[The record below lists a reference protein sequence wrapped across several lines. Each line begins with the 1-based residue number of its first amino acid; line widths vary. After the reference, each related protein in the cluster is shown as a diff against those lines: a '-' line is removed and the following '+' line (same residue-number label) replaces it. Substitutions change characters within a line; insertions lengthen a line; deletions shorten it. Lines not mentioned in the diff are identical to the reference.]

1 MPPRRPSPSSRSG
14 TGRSAGGAPADRRP
28 KPAGGGSRRVTA
40 VPDED
45 WSAPESGEDSQ
56 DGGDPELYG
65 EAEPVRSRTGETR
78 VAFVDD
84 SRPEPEAKG
93 EDDEE
98 EDNSETTRAGPP
110 VMMLVLDG
118 IDKGR
123 KKRFKGVRMVV
134 GRSTDCDFAL
144 KDQTVSRRHLELV
157 YGEAGVVMRDLGGIS
172 GTQVNDQKVD
182 ECVLK
187 HGDEISVG
195 KTRLRF
201 VDEGELIKEM
211 RAKAESGEDD
221 KPEAKREEKRDP
233 RLDEKTNANYKV
245 ADLMRDEKAR
255 RTGVPR
261 PRPVRSSARE
271 GFQPTFKMKV
281 GAAVGG
287 LVVLLLIAGL
297 AMRGPSGP
305 PPPPPVDPS
314 QKRAEE
320 LMQRAR
326 DKVRDGDYPEAV
338 RFAQEAERLRVGI
351 DVDGV
356 AKAAQ
361 ELQDVLDS
369 FQAIR
374 GMMAENR
381 FPEARAKLD
390 ATPKGN
396 ARMDPERDK
405 LLADL
410 DSAEK
415 SFKQKNV
422 DDALLAEDPE
432 TASALIADLPVD
444 LRMLYDVKLT
454 ELKAKLVK
462 DAASAARQAGI
473 RQAVAAENAK
483 QKRAAFISEA
493 FQDVERRFNGGD
505 FQRAVLE
512 VDRVMD
518 KYRAETDVQARAR
531 NLKKLI
537 PQFRA
542 AFEEGQ
548 RKYESNSLEASVKPL
563 KRAAEV
569 YRQIGFAG
577 SLGDTLDNELAS
589 ASVAAGQAAFKRK
602 EFPLAGRSFREAL
615 RLNPGDS
622 RARDGLDDLQKK
634 VEELY
639 LSAYIARDRDPAMAT
654 ETFKI
659 VIEASSEGS
668 DVKRKAE
675 MALRDLQKG
684 GGS

>member
-1 MPPRRPSPSSRSG
+1 MS
-14 TGRSAGGAPADRRP
+14 
-28 KPAGGGSRRVTA
+28 A

-56 DGGDPELYG
+56 EGGDPELYG
-65 EAEPVRSRTGETR
+65 DAEPVRSRTGETR
-78 VAFVDD
+78 VASID
-84 SRPEPEAKG
+84 SVRPEEEEPP
-93 EDDEE
+93 EE

-118 IDKGR
+118 VDKGR

-134 GRSTDCDFAL
+134 GRSNDCDFAL

-157 YGEAGVVMRDLGGIS
+157 YGESGVVMRDLGGIS
-172 GTQVNDQKVD
+172 GTLVNDQKVD
-182 ECVLK
+182 ECILK

-211 RAKAESGEDD
+211 RAKAESGEAD
-221 KPEAKREEKRDP
+221 EEKKEKKEEKKDP
-233 RLDEKTNANYKV
+233 RLDEKTNANYKL

-255 RTGVPR
+255 KTGVPR

-271 GFQPTFKMKV
+271 GFKPTFKMKV

-287 LVVLLLIAGL
+287 LLLLMLILGL
-297 AMRGPSGP
+297 ALSKGSQP
-305 PPPPPVDPS
+305 PPKVVDPNLV
-314 QKRAEE
+314 RAQE

-326 DKVRDGDYPEAV
+326 DKVRDGEYPDAV
-338 RFAQEAERLRVGI
+338 RFAQEAEKLRVGI

-361 ELQDVLDS
+361 ELQDILDS
-369 FQAIR
+369 FQAVR
-374 GMMAENR
+374 GLMAENR
-381 FPEARAKLD
+381 YPDARAKLT
-390 ATPKGN
+390 ATPQSN
-396 ARMDPERDK
+396 VAARLDGERKKLEEELESKEQAYTLSLLETALTERRPDDARTLIPELPQATRYIYEQK
-405 LLADL
+405 LADL
-410 DSAEK
+410 E
-415 SFKQKNV
+415 
-422 DDALLAEDPE
+422 ALLAKE
-432 TASALIADLPVD
+432 AQQ
-444 LRMLYDVKLT
+444 
-454 ELKAKLVK
+454 
-462 DAASAARQAGI
+462 AARQAGV

-483 QKRAAFISEA
+483 QRRAEFVAEA

-505 FQRAVLE
+505 FQRATLE

-518 KYRAETDVQARAR
+518 KFRGEADIQARAR

-537 PQFRA
+537 PQFRS

-548 RKYESNSLEASVKPL
+548 KKYENNSLEASVKPL
-563 KRAAEV
+563 RRAVDV

-602 EFPLAGRSFREAL
+602 EYPLAGRSFREAL

-622 RARDGLDDLQKK
+622 RARDGLDELQKK

-639 LSAYIARDRDPAMAT
+639 LSAYISRDRDPALAT
-654 ETFKI
+654 EQFKI
-659 VIEASSEGS
+659 VIESSAEGA

-675 MALRDLQKG
+675 MALSELQKA

>member
-1 MPPRRPSPSSRSG
+1 MPPRRPPPSSRSG
-14 TGRSAGGAPADRRP
+14 TGRPAGGAKADRRP
-28 KPAGGGSRRVTA
+28 PAPAGGGSRRVSA

-45 WSAPESGEDSQ
+45 WSAPLSGEDSQ

-65 EAEPVRSRTGETR
+65 DAEPVRSRTGETR
-78 VAFVDD
+78 VASISDM
-84 SRPEPEAKG
+84 RPEAEEPAE
-93 EDDEE
+93 EE

-110 VMMLVLDG
+110 VLMLVLDG
-118 IDKGR
+118 PDKGR

-134 GRSTDCDFAL
+134 GRSKECDFAL
-144 KDQTVSRRHLELV
+144 GDQTVSRRHLELV
-157 YGEAGVVMRDLGGIS
+157 YGENGVVMRDLGGIS

-182 ECVLK
+182 ECILK

-211 RAKAESGEDD
+211 RAKAESGEVE
-221 KPEAKREEKRDP
+221 KKEEKKEEKKDP
-233 RLDEKTNANYKV
+233 RLDEKTNANYKL

-255 RTGVPR
+255 KTGVPR

-271 GFQPTFKMKV
+271 GFKPTFKMKV

-287 LVVLLLIAGL
+287 LLLLMLIMGL
-297 AMRGPSGP
+297 ALSKGNQP
-305 PPPPPVDPS
+305 PPKPPVDPN
-314 QKRAEE
+314 QVRAQE

-326 DKVRDGDYPEAV
+326 DKVRDGDYADAV
-338 RFAQEAERLRVGI
+338 RFAQEAEKLRVGI

-361 ELQDVLDS
+361 KLQDIMDS
-369 FQAIR
+369 FQAVR
-374 GMMAENR
+374 GLMAENR
-381 FPEARAKLD
+381 YVDARAKLN
-390 ATPKGN
+390 ATPEGT
-396 ARMDPERDK
+396 ARTDDERKK
-405 LLADL
+405 LVEEL
-410 DSAEK
+410 DQREQTYTLNLIDEALKERRP
-415 SFKQKNV
+415 
-422 DDALLAEDPE
+422 DDARTLIVELPQGMRSLYEQKLSDLESQLAKE
-432 TASALIADLPVD
+432 AQQAV
-444 LRMLYDVKLT
+444 
-454 ELKAKLVK
+454 
-462 DAASAARQAGI
+462 RQAGI

-483 QKRAAFISEA
+483 QRRAAFVAEA

-505 FQRAVLE
+505 FQRATLE

-518 KYRAETDVQARAR
+518 RFRNEADIQARAR

-537 PQFRA
+537 PQFRS

-548 RKYESNSLEASVKPL
+548 KKYENNSLEASVKPL
-563 KRAAEV
+563 RRAAEV

-602 EFPLAGRSFREAL
+602 EYPLAGRSFREAL

-622 RARDGLDDLQKK
+622 RARDGLDELQKK

-639 LSAYIARDRDPAMAT
+639 LSAYISRDRDPALAT
-654 ETFKI
+654 EQFKI
-659 VIEASSEGS
+659 VIEASAEGA

-675 MALRDLQKG
+675 MALSELQKG

>member
-14 TGRSAGGAPADRRP
+14 TGRSAGGATADRRP
-28 KPAGGGSRRVTA
+28 KPAAGGSSRRVAA

-45 WSAPESGEDSQ
+45 WSAPLSGEDDGQ

-78 VAFVDD
+78 VASVGDI
-84 SRPEPEAKG
+84 RPEVEEPA
-93 EDDEE
+93 EE

-110 VMMLVLDG
+110 VLMLVLDG
-118 IDKGR
+118 PDKGR
-123 KKRFKGVRMVV
+123 KKRFKGVRMVL
-134 GRSTDCDFAL
+134 GRSKDCDFAL
-144 KDQTVSRRHLELV
+144 GDQTVSRRHLELV
-157 YGEAGVVMRDLGGIS
+157 YGAQGVVMRDLGGIS

-182 ECVLK
+182 ECILK

-211 RAKAESGEDD
+211 RAKAESGESDE
-221 KPEAKREEKRDP
+221 KKEEKKEEKKDP
-233 RLDEKTNANYKV
+233 RLDEKTNANYKI

-255 RTGVPR
+255 KAGVPR

-271 GFQPTFKMKV
+271 GLRLDFKAKV
-281 GAAVGG
+281 GLAAGG
-287 LVVLLLIAGL
+287 LVLVLILAGL
-297 AMRGPSGP
+297 AMSRGGGP
-305 PPPPPVDPS
+305 PPKPPVDPS
-314 QKRAEE
+314 LQRAQE

-326 DKVRDGDYPEAV
+326 DRVRDGEYPDAV

-361 ELQDVLDS
+361 QLQDILDS
-369 FQAIR
+369 FQAVR
-374 GMMAENR
+374 GLMAENR
-381 FPEARAKLD
+381 YPDARAKLT
-390 ATPKGN
+390 ATPQGT
-396 ARMDPERDK
+396 ARTDEARKKLQEELDTQEQAYTLKLVETALTERRP
-405 LLADL
+405 
-410 DSAEK
+410 
-415 SFKQKNV
+415 
-422 DDALLAEDPE
+422 DDAR
-432 TASALIADLPVD
+432 TLIAELPEGT
-444 LRMLYDVKLT
+444 RPIYEQKLT
-454 ELKAKLVK
+454 DLENLLMKEAQQ
-462 DAASAARQAGI
+462 AQRQAGI
-473 RQAVAAENAK
+473 RQAVAVENAK
-483 QKRAAFISEA
+483 QRRAEFVAEA

-505 FQRAVLE
+505 FQRATLE

-518 KYRAETDVQARAR
+518 KFRSEADIQARAR

-537 PQFRA
+537 PQFRS

-548 RKYESNSLEASVKPL
+548 KKYESNSLEASVKPL
-563 KRAAEV
+563 RRAADV

-675 MALRDLQKG
+675 MALSDLQKA

>member
-14 TGRSAGGAPADRRP
+14 TGRSAGGATADRRP
-28 KPAGGGSRRVTA
+28 KPPAGGGSRRVSA

-65 EAEPVRSRTGETR
+65 DAEPVRSRTGETR
-78 VAFVDD
+78 VA
-84 SRPEPEAKG
+84 SIENLRPEEEEPA
-93 EDDEE
+93 EE

-118 IDKGR
+118 VDKGR

-134 GRSTDCDFAL
+134 GRSKDCDFAL
-144 KDQTVSRRHLELV
+144 GDQTVSRRHLELV
-157 YGEAGVVMRDLGGIS
+157 YGESGVVMRDLGGIS

-182 ECVLK
+182 ECILK

-211 RAKAESGEDD
+211 RAKAESGEADE
-221 KPEAKREEKRDP
+221 KKEEKKEEKKDP
-233 RLDEKTNANYKV
+233 RLDEKTNANYKL

-255 RTGVPR
+255 KTGVPR
-261 PRPVRSSARE
+261 PRPVRSPARE
-271 GFQPTFKMKV
+271 GFRPTFKMKV

-287 LVVLLLIAGL
+287 LVLLLLIAGL
-297 AMRGPSGP
+297 AMSGGNKP
-305 PPPPPVDPS
+305 PPKPPVDPN
-314 QKRAEE
+314 QARAQE

-326 DKVRDGDYPEAV
+326 DKVRDGEYPDAV
-338 RFAQEAERLRVGI
+338 RFAQEAEKLRVGI

-361 ELQDVLDS
+361 QLQDILDS
-369 FQAIR
+369 FQAVR
-374 GMMAENR
+374 GLMAENR
-381 FPEARAKLD
+381 YTDARAKLT
-390 ATPKGN
+390 ATPQGT
-396 ARMDPERDK
+396 ARTDEERKK
-405 LLADL
+405 LEEELESREQAYTLGLVEAALTERRPDDARTL
-410 DSAEK
+410 IAELPQSTRSLYEEK
-415 SFKQKNV
+415 LKELE
-422 DDALLAEDPE
+422 ALLAKE
-432 TASALIADLPVD
+432 AQQ
-444 LRMLYDVKLT
+444 
-454 ELKAKLVK
+454 
-462 DAASAARQAGI
+462 AARQAGI

-483 QKRAAFISEA
+483 QRRAEFVAEA

-505 FQRAVLE
+505 FQRATLE

-518 KYRAETDVQARAR
+518 KYRSEADIQARAR

-537 PQFRA
+537 PQFRS

-548 RKYESNSLEASVKPL
+548 KKYENNSLEASVKPL
-563 KRAAEV
+563 RRAADV

-622 RARDGLDDLQKK
+622 RARDGLDELQKK

-639 LSAYIARDRDPAMAT
+639 LSAYIARDRDPAMAK
-654 ETFKI
+654 EQFKI
-659 VIEASSEGS
+659 VIEASADGA

-675 MALRDLQKG
+675 MALSELQKAD
-684 GGS
+684 GS

>member
-1 MPPRRPSPSSRSG
+1 
-14 TGRSAGGAPADRRP
+14 
-28 KPAGGGSRRVTA
+28 VTA

-65 EAEPVRSRTGETR
+65 DAEPVRSRTGETR
-78 VAFVDD
+78 VAFVEDA
-84 SRPEPEAKG
+84 RPEPEAKG
-93 EDDEE
+93 DEGEDDDEQ
-98 EDNSETTRAGPP
+98 SETTRAGPP

-157 YGEAGVVMRDLGGIS
+157 YGENGVVMRDLGGIS

-182 ECVLK
+182 ECILK

-211 RAKAESGEDD
+211 RAKAESGESDEP
-221 KPEAKREEKRDP
+221 KKEEKKDP

-245 ADLMRDEKAR
+245 ADLMREEKAR

-261 PRPVRSSARE
+261 TRPVRSSARE
-271 GFQPTFKMKV
+271 GFKPTFKMKL

-287 LVVLLLIAGL
+287 LALLFLIVGL
-297 AMRGPSGP
+297 ALRGPSGP

-326 DKVRDGDYPEAV
+326 DKVRDGDYPDAV
-338 RFAQEAERLRVGI
+338 RFAQEAEKLRVGI

-374 GMMAENR
+374 AMMAENR
-381 FPEARAKLD
+381 YVDARAKLD
-390 ATPKGN
+390 ATPRGN
-396 ARMDPERDK
+396 ARMDAPRDQ

-410 DSAEK
+410 DAAEK
-415 SFKQKNV
+415 GFKQEKV
-422 DDALLAEDPE
+422 KEALAARDPE
-432 TASALIADLPVD
+432 ASRGLIADLPVD
-444 LRMLYDVKLT
+444 LRMLYEQQLVDL
-454 ELKAKLVK
+454 EAALAKE
-462 DAASAARQAGI
+462 AQQAARQAGI

-483 QKRAAFISEA
+483 QRRAEYVAEA

-518 KYRAETDVQARAR
+518 KYRAEADIQARAR

-537 PQFRA
+537 PQFRS

-548 RKYESNSLEASVKPL
+548 RKYESNALEASVKPL
-563 KRAAEV
+563 KRASEV

-602 EFPLAGRSFREAL
+602 EFPIAGRSFREAL

-622 RARDGLDDLQKK
+622 RARTGLDELMKK